1 MKKSFILFLTLWIM
15 ILPSYSKQDKQ
26 IYAANNENTILYL
39 NLKWWE
45 NYKDDILIEHLKELY
60 QSNYDLKNAQLK
72 IKESEKLVKIEFAN
86 ELPQMSF
93 DGYITRDFR
102 SSVQRYGDM
111 VIPSYAQN
119 NFQLPL
125 TVSYEID
132 IWGKNRFKTKS
143 AKEYLEMVKEA
154 QRATYISLTSDF
166 AANYFNLIKCDKLL
180 SLQNELINIQKEIL
194 EKTKYKYQNGLG
206 TINDVLREEK
216 ILTGFNEEKNN
227 LDEKKDVLIN
237 NLKVYLAKNDD
248 NFERIDYKDL
258 KLLNDL
264 PCELNSQIIENRPDF
279 KQKEANIKRVGY
291 DVKVARKELLPSFV
305 IFGQIGLNAYRLNN
319 LFKSSSQLFN
329 AAIVPNFDFFASGKK
344 LAFLKLKKYQYD
356 EAINDYQ
363 KTILEDIKEVNTSLY
378 EYKTAKKNYD
388 ESLKRLNLENKTYKL
403 MQEKKEIGQAS
414 ELDVLYSKETNLL
427 TKKAEVSNKI
437 NCLIS
442 TIALYKAT
450 GGKNLYEINTNL

>member
-93 DGYITRDFR
+93 DGYIARDFR

-194 EKTKYKYQNGLG
+194 EKTKYK
-206 TINDVLREEK
+206 
-216 ILTGFNEEKNN
+216 
-227 LDEKKDVLIN
+227 
-237 NLKVYLAKNDD
+237 
-248 NFERIDYKDL
+248 
-258 KLLNDL
+258 
-264 PCELNSQIIENRPDF
+264 
-279 KQKEANIKRVGY
+279 
-291 DVKVARKELLPSFV
+291 
-305 IFGQIGLNAYRLNN
+305 
-319 LFKSSSQLFN
+319 
-329 AAIVPNFDFFASGKK
+329 
-344 LAFLKLKKYQYD
+344 
-356 EAINDYQ
+356 
-363 KTILEDIKEVNTSLY
+363 
-378 EYKTAKKNYD
+378 
-388 ESLKRLNLENKTYKL
+388 
-403 MQEKKEIGQAS
+403 
-414 ELDVLYSKETNLL
+414 
-427 TKKAEVSNKI
+427 
-437 NCLIS
+437 
-442 TIALYKAT
+442 
-450 GGKNLYEINTNL
+450 